1 MRKYLLITFLSVL
14 FLPSFAFAAAGQ
26 RWISQNGYYA
36 ANLNYVFTVKR
47 KITRL
52 KPPVIKVAPYRAA
65 TLNAGVSIVSAL
77 NLLKKSIAAEKGKK
91 IKFLQK
97 TGSYTVSGFHFNSSK
112 INRYM
117 TPQMNDIKYMLKNG
131 RIKIISIT
139 GYTDRIGSRAY
150 NARLALKRAK
160 SAELYFR
167 IKVNIK
173 GLGKC
178 CYVSR
183 KSKLNRRVKIIFKK
197 DKR

>member
-52 KPPVIKVAPYRAA
+52 KPPVIKAAPYRAA
-65 TLNAGVSIVSAL
+65 TINAGVSIVSAL

-97 TGSYTVSGFHFNSSK
+97 TGSYTVSGFYFNSSK

-117 TPQMNDIKYMLKNG
+117 SPKMNDIKYMLKNS

-139 GYTDRIGSRAY
+139 GYTDRIGSKAY
-150 NARLALKRAK
+150 NARLALKRAM
-160 SAELYFR
+160 SAELYFG

-178 CYVSR
+178 CYAS
-183 KSKLNRRVKIIFKK
+183 KTNNKLNRRVKITFTR
-197 DKR
+197 DK